1 MCTVVCSMRKSISAH
16 TTTNKQTNKPTM
28 NRSSR
33 LLSSITTA
41 HKTPLPHS
49 TISLSSVRC
58 IHRAPRHRIHQL
70 HSTLRQY
77 ATSSST
83 TTTTTSTTT
92 TTTAT
97 ATTTT
102 TSAVD
107 NNTAKGADKPWT
119 HGPGLHDFI
128 RMSAAKTKTQQ
139 EGVEDAMEEEEELV
153 PNIPPP
159 YLSPQQHEQQY
170 RQMGEDM
177 GDLYDPTAA
186 AAAEQTTMTAHK
198 RPTKGRER
206 ITAHTVTD

>member
-1 MCTVVCSMRKSISAH
+1 
-16 TTTNKQTNKPTM
+16 
-28 NRSSR
+28 
-33 LLSSITTA
+33 
-41 HKTPLPHS
+41 
-49 TISLSSVRC
+49 
-58 IHRAPRHRIHQL
+58 
-70 HSTLRQY
+70 
-77 ATSSST
+77 
-83 TTTTTSTTT
+83 
-92 TTTAT
+92 
-97 ATTTT
+97 
-102 TSAVD
+102 
-107 NNTAKGADKPWT
+107 
-119 HGPGLHDFI
+119 
-128 RMSAAKTKTQQ
+128 MSAAKTKTQQ